1 MSRGRRDFHTLA
13 ARLERSTPMV
23 QTKSQITLAAVEYP
37 CSDGIPMAETERHAM
52 VTMDARQALGWHFRD
67 RPDVYVGVDMLL
79 YYVEGDP
86 KRSVA
91 PDVFVVLDAPKL
103 PPRDNWLVWAE
114 GGRTPDFVLEITS
127 KATQAVD
134 EGRKRRLYRELG
146 VSEYWQY
153 DPTGDYLDPALKG
166 SRLIDGRY
174 RPIKSVTE
182 LDGSLRFRSD
192 LGLELRLERDEL
204 RFFDVARRKYLP
216 TCEEAFEHSGQLE
229 EARREIAGL
238 KAELAAKRREGEAR
252 GRLPS
257 EENAR

>member
-1 MSRGRRDFHTLA
+1 MSRGRRDSHTLA

-52 VTMDARQALGWHFRD
+52 ATMDARHALGWHFRE
-67 RPDVYVGVDMLL
+67 RPDVYVGVDMLV

-91 PDVFVVLDAPKL
+91 PDVFVVLGAPKL

-114 GGRTPDFVLEITS
+114 SGRTPDFVLEITS

-134 EGRKRRLYRELG
+134 EGRKRRLHRELG

-153 DPTGDYLDPALKG
+153 DPTGDYLDHALKG

-174 RPIKSVTE
+174 RPIKAVTE
-182 LDGSLRFRSD
+182 LDGGLRYRSD

-204 RFFDVARRKYLP
+204 RFFDVGRGRYLP
-216 TCEEAFEHSGQLE
+216 TCEDAFEHSAQLD
-229 EARREIAGL
+229 EARRELTGL
-238 KAELAAKRREGEAR
+238 KAELAVKRREGAPR
-252 GRLPS
+252 GRVAS
-257 EENAR
+257 EENTR